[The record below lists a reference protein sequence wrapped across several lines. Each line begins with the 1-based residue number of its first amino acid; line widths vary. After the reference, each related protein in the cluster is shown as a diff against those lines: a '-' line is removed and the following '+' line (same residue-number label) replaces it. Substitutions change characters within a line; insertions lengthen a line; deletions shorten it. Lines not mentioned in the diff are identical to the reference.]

1 MPVIA
6 CPDCG
11 RDVST
16 LAPVCP
22 HCGRPSP
29 AGTAPLAAA
38 PAPVAEQTLW
48 RGTPSAMKLVG
59 RVAEIVLIVIVV
71 PLIFRW
77 FSGRALD
84 IEMAAKIMRAGWLVT
99 AALVIIEL
107 VRFFSALLRLRSTIY
122 TITNQRVMIERGL
135 VTKSLS
141 EIDLRYVDD
150 TQFFQG
156 LVDRLLGI
164 GDVTV
169 ISSDKS
175 TPVYVLHGVHD
186 PRALREM
193 IRTNSYQ
200 VSQRQLFTRA
210 T

>member
-16 LAPVCP
+16 LAPTCP

-29 AGTAPLAAA
+29 AGTAPITAA

-48 RGTPSAMKLVG
+48 RGTPSAMKLLG
-59 RVAEIVLIVIVV
+59 RIVEIVLILVFV

-77 FSGRALD
+77 FSMRALD
-84 IEMAAKIMRAGWLVT
+84 IETAAKIMRAGWIVT
-99 AALVIIEL
+99 GLLLLIEL
-107 VRFFSALLRLRSTIY
+107 ARFFSMLILLRSTLY

-135 VTKSLS
+135 LTKSLS

-150 TQFFQG
+150 TQSFQG
-156 LVDRLLGI
+156 VIDRILGI
-164 GDVTV
+164 GNVTI
-169 ISSDKS
+169 ISTDKS
-175 TPVYVLHGVHD
+175 TPVCVLNGVRD

-193 IRTNSYQ
+193 IRTSSYQ
-200 VSQRQLFTRA
+200 VSQRQIFTRA

>member
-16 LAPVCP
+16 LAPTCP

-29 AGTAPLAAA
+29 AGTAPITA
-38 PAPVAEQTLW
+38 PPPAVAEQTLW
-48 RGTPSAMKLVG
+48 RGTPSAIKLVWRIVG
-59 RVAEIVLIVIVV
+59 IVAIVIFV

-77 FSGRALD
+77 FSMRALD
-84 IEMAAKIMRAGWLVT
+84 IETAARIMRAGWIIT
-99 AALVIIEL
+99 AALVIIEV
-107 VRFFSALLRLRSTIY
+107 VRFFYSLLILRSTLY

-141 EIDLRYVDD
+141 EIDLRYIDD

-156 LVDRLLGI
+156 PVDRILGI
-164 GDVTV
+164 GNVTI
-169 ISSDKS
+169 ISTDKS
-175 TPVYVLHGVHD
+175 TPVYVLQGVRD

-200 VSQRQLFTRA
+200 VSQRQIFTRA

>member
-29 AGTAPLAAA
+29 AGTTPITTPAA
-38 PAPVAEQTLW
+38 PARPEETLW
-48 RGTPSAMKLVG
+48 RGTPSAIRLLGK
-59 RVAEIVLIVIVV
+59 VALIVLTLLVV
-71 PLIFRW
+71 PIAFHWFASTANDPQRVITIGWMITGILILVQTIFV
-77 FSGRALD
+77 L
-84 IEMAAKIMRAGWLVT
+84 AAYLNI
-99 AALVIIEL
+99 
-107 VRFFSALLRLRSTIY
+107 RSTQY

-135 VTKSLS
+135 VRKSLS

-150 TQFFQG
+150 TQFSQSAF
-156 LVDRLLGI
+156 DRLLGI
-164 GDVTV
+164 GNVTI
-169 ISSDKS
+169 ISSDKT
-175 TPVYVLHGVHD
+175 TPVYALAGVKD
-186 PRALREM
+186 PRSLREM

-200 VSQRQLFTRA
+200 ISQRQIFTRA